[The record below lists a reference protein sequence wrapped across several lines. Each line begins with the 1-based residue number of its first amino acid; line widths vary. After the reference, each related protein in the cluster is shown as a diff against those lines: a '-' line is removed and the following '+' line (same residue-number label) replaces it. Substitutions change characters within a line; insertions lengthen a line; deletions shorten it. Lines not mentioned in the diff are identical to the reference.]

1 MRIVTKLLYMRKH
14 FSDEKFFRD
23 LNRQKN
29 VLANQGNESTVL
41 LGKIASFVFNNSVRL
56 VGVYFAAQQASQLL
70 TGERTPFHLDSIP
83 FPWMKK
89 RTFLIEPQEETNNE
103 SNDTD

>member
-1 MRIVTKLLYMRKH
+1 MAAH
-14 FSDEKFFRD
+14 E
-23 LNRQKN
+23 RQ
-29 VLANQGNESTVL
+29 ESTVL

-56 VGVYFAAQQASQLL
+56 VGVYFAAQQGSQLL

-89 RTFLIEPQEETNNE
+89 KTFLIEPNEETNNE
-103 SNDTD
+103 TNEND